1 MEANAEGNLEVFQ
14 EGFAPGYREG
24 PARLGQD
31 AQGLWPLA
39 GATEVKITRKR
50 WGVGACCTYPG
61 LGCPQRSG
69 RIPGSDAS
77 GVSISEGQQGH
88 GEENYFELGS

>member
-1 MEANAEGNLEVFQ
+1 MEASAEGNLEVFQ

-39 GATEVKITRKR
+39 GATEVKITKKR
-50 WGVGACCTYPG
+50 WGVGGAVLTRG
-61 LGCPQRSG
+61 LAAHSVLGGFQGPMPLVCPSLRDN
-69 RIPGSDAS
+69 RAM
-77 GVSISEGQQGH
+77 EK
-88 GEENYFELGS
+88 ELL